1 MELVEK
7 LEPFTQKA
15 RRQKKAANKLLIGR
29 PTAGEKARAAEM
41 KRVADEEWRLAF
53 GAILLL
59 DKLAK
64 ENSSE

>member
-1 MELVEK
+1 MKPHEM

-29 PTAGEKARAAEM
+29 PTAEEKARAAEM
-41 KRVADEEWRLAF
+41 KRKANADWDLAF

-59 DKLAK
+59 DKLSK
-64 ENSSE
+64 GEQK